1 MMQQTLSDIEREQ
14 KEQTAVIFLHI
25 PKTAGTTMLQILDRQ
40 YPPQTIFSLGSI
52 AQESIA
58 QFEALS
64 AEEKAKIRLL
74 RGHMAFG
81 LHEIFPG
88 PATYFTIL
96 RDPVARV
103 ISHYNFILRTPDH
116 YLHDRVVEGGLSL
129 QALLEQ
135 DYALMLNDA
144 QVRLVSG
151 VWGDAPFGQVTPE
164 MLQTAKKNL
173 TDSFAV
179 VGLME
184 EFDKTVLLLKE
195 TFNWPEPVT
204 YLRRN
209 VSKQGMTVDTL
220 PPQTIARIRQVNQ
233 QDQALYEFGR
243 DLFNAQ
249 CARLAPGFD
258 LRARYFQHINKY
270 GQPLQRL
277 RAFSVRAKLK
287 EWTGSQ
293 TASRG

>member
-1 MMQQTLSDIEREQ
+1 MTQQTLSNIALGE

-40 YPPQTIFSLGSI
+40 YPPQSIFSLGSI

-64 AEEKAKIRLL
+64 AEEKAQIRLL

-81 LHEIFPG
+81 LHELFPG
-88 PATYFTIL
+88 PAAYFTIL

-103 ISHYNFILRTPDH
+103 ISHYNFIQRTPDH
-116 YLHDRVVEGGLSL
+116 YLHDRVVEGELSL
-129 QALLEQ
+129 QALLEK

-173 TDSFAV
+173 AQSFAV

-209 VSKQGMTVDTL
+209 VTKQGMTAETL
-220 PPQTIARIRQVNQ
+220 PPQTIERIRQVNQ

-243 DLFNAQ
+243 ELFKKQ
-249 CARLAPGFD
+249 CDSLGPGFD
-258 LRARYFQHINKY
+258 LRVRYFQHVNKY

-277 RAFSVRAKLK
+277 RAFSVRAKLR
-287 EWTGSQ
+287 ELIGNPPPS
-293 TASRG
+293 SG